1 MDLLYVQYFKLSFY
15 MPIFITPT
23 SIQDVC
29 ITEKSK
35 KAPIPKRIH
44 KQEFEGYTV
53 NIPLVKKRIWLLFL
67 MNNISNNLYFLT
79 ISFPMGI
86 FDDVAYKCFNSW
98 LTNMRQKNG
107 LENYLWVAERQG
119 NGTVHF
125 HIFICEYLN
134 VKKANKAMKS
144 ALTTAYKKKQITGEQ
159 FNSIS
164 KYNGVHLSKDKK
176 GRVQNL
182 RKISQ
187 KNQRKAII
195 NYITKYV
202 TKPAQNSQP
211 FQNHLAWYCSR
222 SFSRLKM
229 SYMVTDEASGLQFLT
244 DGNINLSYCYSDI
257 PMRKIYPYISIPRGN
272 IEFDFYI
279 WENERRFLNLPL
291 YTTIEL

>member
-1 MDLLYVQYFKLSFY
+1 

-23 SIQDVC
+23 SIQEVS
-29 ITEKSK
+29 ISEKSK
-35 KAPIPKRIH
+35 TSPIPKRTK

-67 MNNISNNLYFLT
+67 MNNVSNNLYFLT
-79 ISFPMGI
+79 ISFPIGI
-86 FDDVAYKCFNSW
+86 LDCVAYKCFNSW

-107 LENYLWVAERQG
+107 LANYLWVAERQK

-134 VKKANKAMKS
+134 VKKANNAMKS
-144 ALTTAYKKKQITGEQ
+144 ALTTAYKKEQITKEQ
-159 FNSIS
+159 FQSIT
-164 KYNGVHLSKDKK
+164 KYNGVHLSKDRN

-182 RKISQ
+182 RRISQ

-202 TKPAQNSQP
+202 TKPAEESQP
-211 FQNHLAWYCSR
+211 FQNNLAWFCSR

-229 SYMVTDEASGLQFLT
+229 SYMITDEESALQLLV
-244 DGNINLSYCYSDI
+244 DKNIDLNYCFTDI
-257 PMRKIYPYISIPRGN
+257 PNRKIYPYISIPRGN

-279 WENERRFLNLPL
+279 WENEQRFLNLPL
-291 YTTIEL
+291 FTTVEL